1 LVGAP
6 IEAVGKVS
14 ERHPGRGRT
23 KQHRLHRLE
32 RREQLLQACLVA
44 FARDG
49 LEVTTMDS
57 IAAAAGVSKPLV
69 YRHFH
74 NRREALTAVV
84 EQESERLLE
93 FLDLDGPDLDGP
105 DLDGPDLDGPDL
117 DGPDLDGPELPAPS
131 FEQLTIAFLRFAAE
145 YPASFRLLFQL
156 VDAAA
161 GHAKQR
167 VDQLRERIGRVM
179 VTSLLSEAETAEL
192 AKTLQ
197 PSPDAGWLAGMVT
210 SIVEGVAGGLI
221 LGEDPTL
228 RAGALRQLLRPEGL
242 MAALVEFR
250 QEPGLGIADR
260 ERG

>member
-1 LVGAP
+1 VGSA

-14 ERHPGRGRT
+14 ERHPGRGRV

-32 RREQLLQACLVA
+32 RRQQLLQACLMA

-57 IAAAAGVSKPLV
+57 IAATAGVSKPLV

-84 EQESERLLE
+84 ELESQRLLE
-93 FLDLDGPDLDGP
+93 FLGLDGPAKP
-105 DLDGPDLDGPDL
+105 D
-117 DGPDLDGPELPAPS
+117 PS

-145 YPASFRLLFQL
+145 FPASFRLLFQL

-161 GHAKQR
+161 GSAKQR

-179 VTSLLSEAETAEL
+179 VSSLLSEAETAAL
-192 AKTLQ
+192 ASALQ
-197 PSPDAGWLAGMVT
+197 PSPDTAWLAGMVS

-221 LGEDPTL
+221 RGEDPRL

-250 QEPGLGIADR
+250 QATPSPGPADR
-260 ERG
+260 QRG

>member
-1 LVGAP
+1 MRNERQLAPWLVGAP
-6 IEAVGKVS
+6 IETVGKVS
-14 ERHPGRGRT
+14 ERHPGRARV

-44 FARDG
+44 FARAG

-57 IAAAAGVSKPLV
+57 IAATAGVSKPLV

-93 FLDLDGPDLDGP
+93 LLDLDGPTP
-105 DLDGPDLDGPDL
+105 PVR
-117 DGPDLDGPELPAPS
+117 S

-161 GHAKQR
+161 GSAKLR

-179 VTSLLSEAETAEL
+179 VISLLSEAETAEL
-192 AKTLQ
+192 ARTLQ
-197 PSPDAGWLAGMVT
+197 PSPDAGWLAGMVS

-221 LGEDPTL
+221 RGEDPTL

-250 QEPGLGIADR
+250 QSAPASGSVDR
-260 ERG
+260 ERV

>member
-93 FLDLDGPDLDGP
+93 FLDLE
-105 DLDGPDLDGPDL
+105 GPDLDGPDL

>member
-1 LVGAP
+1 MRNERQLAPWLVGAS
-6 IEAVGKVS
+6 IETVGKVS
-14 ERHPGRGRT
+14 ERQLGRGRV

-57 IAAAAGVSKPLV
+57 IAATAGVSKPLV

-93 FLDLDGPDLDGP
+93 FLDLDAMAPP
-105 DLDGPDLDGPDL
+105 S
-117 DGPDLDGPELPAPS
+117 PS

-161 GHAKQR
+161 GNAKQR

-192 AKTLQ
+192 ARTLE
-197 PSPDAGWLAGMVT
+197 PSPDAGWLAGMVS
-210 SIVEGVAGGLI
+210 SIVEGVASGLVR
-221 LGEDPTL
+221 GEDPTL

-250 QEPGLGIADR
+250 QAVPTSGPLEP
-260 ERG
+260 ERA

>member
-1 LVGAP
+1 MKNERQLAPWLVGAS

-14 ERHPGRGRT
+14 VRHPGRGRV

-57 IAAAAGVSKPLV
+57 IAATAGVSKPLV

-93 FLDLDGPDLDGP
+93 FLDLDGAML
-105 DLDGPDLDGPDL
+105 LT
-117 DGPDLDGPELPAPS
+117 PS
-131 FEQLTIAFLRFAAE
+131 FEQLTIAFLRFAAD

-161 GHAKQR
+161 GSAKLR

-179 VTSLLSEAETAEL
+179 VTSLLSEAETVEL
-192 AKTLQ
+192 ANTLQ
-197 PSPDAGWLAGMVT
+197 PSPDAGWLAGMVS

-221 LGEDPTL
+221 RGEDPTL

-242 MAALVEFR
+242 IAALVEFR
-250 QEPGLGIADR
+250 QAGPASGSADR
-260 ERG
+260 ERV

>member
-1 LVGAP
+1 VKNERQLAPWLVGAS

-14 ERHPGRGRT
+14 VRHPGRGRV

-57 IAAAAGVSKPLV
+57 IAATAGVSKPLV

-93 FLDLDGPDLDGP
+93 FLDLDGAML
-105 DLDGPDLDGPDL
+105 LT
-117 DGPDLDGPELPAPS
+117 PS
-131 FEQLTIAFLRFAAE
+131 FEQLTIAFLRFAAD

-161 GHAKQR
+161 GSAKLR

-192 AKTLQ
+192 ARTLQ
-197 PSPDAGWLAGMVT
+197 PSPDAGWLAGMVS

-221 LGEDPTL
+221 RGEDPTL

-250 QEPGLGIADR
+250 QAGPASGSTDR
-260 ERG
+260 GRV